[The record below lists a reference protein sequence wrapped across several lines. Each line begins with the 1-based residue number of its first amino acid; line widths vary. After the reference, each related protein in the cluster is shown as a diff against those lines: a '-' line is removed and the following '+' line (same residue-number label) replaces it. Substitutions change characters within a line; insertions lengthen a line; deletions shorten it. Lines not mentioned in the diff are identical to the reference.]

1 MMKNSK
7 FPFASVR
14 FGKLLFF
21 AAIGMSFF
29 LLPFATQ
36 WKNSAAGTYSGRVF
50 KDFNGNGVYNTAGDT
65 TNPAVDV
72 GVSGVTATLYDS
84 TNTARGT
91 ANTAADGTFS
101 IVSSGT
107 GPYRVEFTNLPSGFL
122 PSARSTDS
130 VSGGTTTNA
139 GSTVQFV
146 PNSGTTNINLA
157 LNVPDDYCQN
167 NPLVCNAM
175 YLVGNV
181 DGAALHTFPYSYS
194 NELDGNI
201 SGVWTTAPSRDATL
215 APSSIGTNVN
225 LGATYGL
232 AWDKFNSRLF
242 ASAYVK
248 RGARQGSLSS
258 ESTGAIYVKSNPSS
272 ASPSPTLYVDLNL
285 IFGGGTTG
293 ANPHPVATT
302 DWTSAESDPGTT
314 QYVAKRGLGDLEI
327 SANGANLYTVNLAD
341 RRVYVIPTSGT
352 LNSTTI
358 TRFDVP
364 TTGLATSSG
373 NCNAADVRPFGLGRN
388 ASGQIFVGAVCSA
401 ESESNDT
408 KLHLY
413 VWRFDNPGFT
423 LVLNRS
429 LSNFTRY
436 IGDSQ
441 STASWERWSNTV
453 TVISKP
459 SPMLADIN
467 FDGDAMV
474 LGIRDRY
481 GDQVVFPDYFR
492 GYGDIMRAC
501 LVSGSYTFES
511 NASCGG
517 TTTSGISINYEDTF
531 TAVAYNGSTGTTSWT
546 ANPWAE
552 IGEADGANAGE
563 NRVVATPS
571 VSTNALRIRDNF
583 GMSRNISLSGAT
595 AGGRLLFSYQRA
607 NAGLTVE
614 YNDGS
619 TWQALTAIATAT
631 DGSFQDYSAALPSNA
646 TAIRLNSPNES
657 GGAKYV
663 YVDNF
668 SVVSLHGSNGE
679 FYLDLNGDGR
689 EEGMLGSLLQV
700 PGHTQVMT
708 TAYDPVAFNSS
719 GNRVSNFYTAGVQ
732 KYSNTTG
739 SITGAYDAY
748 LNADPDNF
756 GKANGI
762 GDIEALC
769 DRAPI
774 EVGNRVW
781 NDVDSD
787 GVQDAGEAN
796 YSGVT
801 LQFWADTD
809 SNGTVDTQ
817 VGTAVTDANGEYYF
831 VSSTVAD
838 PNTTDNIGQIN
849 GGIISGR
856 AYQVRI
862 PASNFNTGQPLNNR
876 LRTPNDNDGS
886 ANGDSRDSDG
896 LASSGN
902 VIANFVAGSAGNN
915 DHTFDFGFYL
925 APTAAVVP
933 IEGRVSAS
941 DGRGIRNV
949 VVGITLQDGTVRT
962 TRTGTF
968 GYYRFDDIEVGQS
981 VVISVRA
988 KRFTFT
994 QPTVILSVED
1004 AVENLDFVAIE

>member
-1 MMKNSK
+1 MMKSLK

-50 KDFNGNGVYNTAGDT
+50 KDFNSNGDYNTAGDT
-65 TNPAVDV
+65 TNPAVDI

-84 TNTARGT
+84 GNAARGT

-101 IVSSGT
+101 IVSTGA

-146 PNSGTTNINLA
+146 PNSGTANINLA

-201 SGVWTTAPSRDATL
+201 GGTWTTSPSRDATL

-248 RGARQGSLSS
+248 RGARQGGLST

-272 ASPSPTLYVDLNL
+272 STPAPTVYVDLNL

-302 DWTSAESDPGTT
+302 DWTSAESDPLTT
-314 QYVAKRGLGDLEI
+314 PFVSKRGLGDLEI
-327 SANGANLYTVNLAD
+327 SQNGANLYTVNFAD
-341 RRVYVIPTSGT
+341 RRLYVIPTSGT

-401 ESESNDT
+401 ESETADT
-408 KLHLY
+408 KLHAY

-436 IGDSQ
+436 IGGSQ
-441 STASWERWSNTV
+441 STSSWERWSDTV
-453 TVISKP
+453 SDISKP
-459 SPMLADIN
+459 SPMLADID
-467 FDGDAMV
+467 FDGNAMV

-481 GDQVVFPDYFR
+481 GDQVVFPDFYR

-517 TTTSGISINYEDTF
+517 TTTSGISINYGDTF
-531 TAVAYNGSTGTTSWT
+531 AAVAYNGSTGTTSWT
-546 ANPWAE
+546 SNLWTE

-571 VSTNALRIRDNF
+571 VSSNSLRIRDAR
-583 GMSRNISLSGAT
+583 GMSRNFSLSGAA
-595 AGGRLLFSYQRA
+595 AGGRVLFSYQRDG
-607 NAGLTVE
+607 AGLTVE
-614 YNDGS
+614 YFDGS
-619 TWQALTAIATAT
+619 AWQSLTTIASGT
-631 DGSFQDYSAALPSNA
+631 DSSFQDYSEALPSIA
-646 TAIRLNSPNES
+646 TAIRLNSPNVS
-657 GGAKYV
+657 GTNYI
-663 YVDNF
+663 YVDNV

-719 GNRVSNFYTAGVQ
+719 GARVSNFYTTGVQ

-739 SITGAYDAY
+739 AITGAYDVY
-748 LNADPDNF
+748 LDADPDNF

-781 NDVDSD
+781 LDTDFDGIQDSS
-787 GVQDAGEAN
+787 ESN
-796 YSGVT
+796 LSGVT
-801 LQFWADTD
+801 VQLWADTNSD
-809 SNGTVDTQ
+809 GTVDTQ

-831 VSSTVAD
+831 VGSTVAD

-862 PASNFNTGQPLNNR
+862 PASQFGTGQPLNNR
-876 LRTPNDNDGS
+876 LRSPNDNDGT

-896 LASSGN
+896 IASSGN
-902 VIANFVAGSAGNN
+902 VIANFVAGSAGSNN
-915 DHTFDFGFYL
+915 HTFDFGFYV
-925 APTAAVVP
+925 APTAATVP
-933 IEGRVSAS
+933 VGGRIQAA
-941 DGRGIRNV
+941 DGAGIRNV
-949 VVGITLQDGTVRT
+949 VVNLVLQNGTT
-962 TRTGTF
+962 QSTRTGAF
-968 GYYRFDDIEVGQS
+968 GYYRFDNIEVGQTVS
-981 VVISVRA
+981 VEIRA
-988 KRFTFT
+988 KRFTFKD
-994 QPTVILSVED
+994 PTRIFTLEEAMED
-1004 AVENLDFVAIE
+1004 LDFTAIE